1 MPRSCANVVKRLET
15 CGAVEVVLTPRG
27 GLIRIRD
34 QDAFDRAVGSM
45 CPDGLFV
52 EIDDLQDRAASVMAL
67 GDAKAIRCG
76 PCQGVF
82 LRSTKPNVCVSSI
95 DGALNVPVGEMTAI
109 AGGAALLLEGD
120 EFWTCEGLVA
130 TVENEEA
137 FWRHHLVLPE
147 VDLAIYT
154 HGKMSDRLVTWLS
167 SPPMNGC
174 RYIHWGDYDPMGVI
188 EYCRLAAACPGRVRF
203 HVPETWT
210 FCFRAMARQSLSR
223 NKLICSPTCMT
234 DSTMKSSVEW
244 STFLRITVGVWN
256 RRYS

>member
-1 MPRSCANVVKRLET
+1 
-15 CGAVEVVLTPRG
+15 
-27 GLIRIRD
+27 
-34 QDAFDRAVGSM
+34 M

-95 DGALNVPVGEMTAI
+95 DGALNVPVDKMTAI
-109 AGGAALLLEGD
+109 AGGAAILLEND
-120 EFWTCEGLVA
+120 KFWTCEGLVA

-147 VDLAIYT
+147 VDLAVYT
-154 HGKMSDRLVTWLS
+154 QGKMSDRLVAWLS
-167 SPPMNGC
+167 SPPMKGC
-174 RYIHWGDYDPMGVI
+174 LYVHWGDYDPMGVI

-203 HVPETWT
+203 HIPDNLDILLPRYGKTE
-210 FCFRAMARQSLSR
+210 
-223 NKLICSPTCMT
+223 LITKQT
-234 DSTMKSSVEW
+234 DLLANLYDRLDDEVVRRMVHLFENHRRG
-244 STFLRITVGVWN
+244 LEQEALLN
-256 RRYS
+256 RP